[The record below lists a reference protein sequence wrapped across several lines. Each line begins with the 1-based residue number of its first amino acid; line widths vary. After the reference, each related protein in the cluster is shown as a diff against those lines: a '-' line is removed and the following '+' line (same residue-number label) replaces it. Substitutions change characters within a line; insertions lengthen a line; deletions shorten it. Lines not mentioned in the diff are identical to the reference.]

1 MMKLFL
7 DSVNILDMD
16 SIRDRVLYDL
26 LILKTDLSLPDCFF
40 VGDDKEAI
48 ERRIEE
54 VNFFLNNL
62 NYKYEVY
69 DNEQS

>member
-1 MMKLFL
+1 
-7 DSVNILDMD
+7 MD

-26 LILKTDLSLPDCFF
+26 LILKTDLSLPTSFF
-40 VGDDKEAI
+40 VGGEKEAI

-54 VNFFLNNL
+54 VSFFLNNL

>member
-16 SIRDRVLYDL
+16 SIRDKVLYDL
-26 LILKTDLSLPDCFF
+26 LVLKTDLSLSDSFF
-40 VGDDKEAI
+40 VKGEKEAF

-62 NYKYEVY
+62 NYEYEVY

>member
-40 VGDDKEAI
+40 VDDK
-48 ERRIEE
+48 RS
-54 VNFFLNNL
+54 
-62 NYKYEVY
+62 Y
-69 DNEQS
+69 

>member
-16 SIRDRVLYDL
+16 SIRDNVLGDL
-26 LILKTDLSLPDCFF
+26 LLLKTDLSLPDSFF
-40 VGDDKEAI
+40 VDGEKEAF

-62 NYKYEVY
+62 NYEYEVY

>member
-16 SIRDRVLYDL
+16 SVRDNVLGGL
-26 LILKTDLSLPDCFF
+26 FILETDLSLPSSFF
-40 VGDDKEAI
+40 VDGEREAF

-54 VNFFLNNL
+54 VNLFLNNL
-62 NYKYEVY
+62 NYEYEVY

>member
-16 SIRDRVLYDL
+16 TIRVKVLYDL
-26 LILKTDLSLPDCFF
+26 LILKTDLSLPDSFF

-48 ERRIEE
+48 EGRIEE

-62 NYKYEVY
+62 NYEYEVY

>member
-26 LILKTDLSLPDCFF
+26 LILKTDLSLPDSFF
-40 VGDDKEAI
+40 VGADKEAI

-62 NYKYEVY
+62 NYEYEVY

>member
-16 SIRDRVLYDL
+16 SIRDKVLCDL
-26 LILKTDLSLPDCFF
+26 LILKTDLSLPDSFF
-40 VGDDKEAI
+40 VDGEKEAF

-54 VNFFLNNL
+54 VNLFLNNL
-62 NYKYEVY
+62 NYEYEVY